1 MGNVILVFGTL
12 VAINLGLGY
21 MVSDYLYEDEQQQGV
36 VEIQEVSADEAVA
49 APQAEA
55 APQVEAVEEKA
66 E

>member
-1 MGNVILVFGTL
+1 MGHVILVFGTL

-36 VEIQEVSADEAVA
+36 VEIQEVSAEEAVE

-55 APQVEAVEEKA
+55 TEETA